1 MKLIV
6 VSDIHGRYDRLIEL
20 MDIHKDADALL
31 FLGDGLSDLT
41 RADAYSYPFTV
52 FAVRG
57 NCDVQ
62 SFLVRNDAPTEL
74 SMTFEG
80 FRMFMLHGHTKN
92 VKSGIDDAIVAAN
105 ARKADVLLFGH
116 THVAKEAY
124 IPEETKI
131 KNTVL
136 QRPMYILNPGSLGSS
151 SDGKAHFGLIE
162 IREGQILTSLGTL

>member
-6 VSDIHGRYDRLIEL
+6 VSDIHGKYVRLIEL
-20 MDIHKDADALL
+20 MEMHKDSDALI

-74 SMTFEG
+74 ATTFDT
-80 FRMFMLHGHTKN
+80 FKIYMLHGHTKN
-92 VKSGIDDAIVAAN
+92 VKSGIDDAILAAN

-116 THVAKEAY
+116 THEAKETY
-124 IPEETKI
+124 LPEGTKI

-136 QRPMYILNPGSLGSS
+136 HGPMHIFNPGSLGAS

-162 IREGQILTSLGTL
+162 IRGGQILTSLGTL